1 MAAILG
7 GWLVLSAL
15 LLLLSLFFLQAGD
28 RKKLALPVTA
38 GILAEGF
45 FYAWIGLFWTVGHG
59 PGKPLVLLAALMIA
73 ALMTV
78 GASMIG
84 KKKSGEAPAAD

>member
-1 MAAILG
+1 MEPG
-7 GWLVLSAL
+7 E
-15 LLLLSLFFLQAGD
+15 
-28 RKKLALPVTA
+28 RKKLALPVFA

-45 FYAWIGLFWTVGHG
+45 FYAWIGLFWIMGRG
-59 PGKPLVLLAALMIA
+59 PGKPLVLLAALVIA

-84 KKKSGEAPAAD
+84 KKKSGQTPAED